1 MDRHEGGGSA
11 VFGRPILKK
20 VYLLPAAGVVSSLNA
35 VESVK
40 DEWAVVPVRSLESLK
55 KRHKKEAIGI
65 GLLTLPSDLSE
76 RRYQELLTLS
86 EVSCRWI
93 ALLDPQGLG
102 NPLVLRLID
111 EICTDFH
118 LLPVDPRR
126 LKIVMG
132 RLQGMALISLLVR
145 RSTPPGESTS
155 EFDLVGSSP
164 AMSEVLRRIR
174 KVASV
179 EAPVLI
185 TGESGTGKELVAR
198 AIHDHS
204 ARKKGPFLALNCG
217 AIPPTLIQS
226 ELFGYEKGAFTGA
239 VSRKAGHLESAH
251 SGTVMLDEIGDMP
264 LELQVNL
271 LRVLETGKIQRVGS
285 SVEIPVDVRII
296 AATHIDLEKACRE
309 GRFRQDLYYRL
320 NVLKIVLPPLR
331 CREGDIVALAQ
342 EFFKRFAKERG
353 CALKGFTPAAMREM
367 LRYSWPGNVRELMN
381 RVLSAVLMSDGP
393 FIHPEDLGLGGEET
407 GSEGPRESLREI
419 RNRVERESILAALH
433 NHGNNVSLASRDL
446 GVTRTTLYAL
456 LKKYGISS
464 GDVSSG
470 NPPEALLDL

>member
-11 VFGRPILKK
+11 VFGRPIPKK

-55 KRHKKEAIGI
+55 KRHKKEAIEI

-296 AATHIDLEKACRE
+296 AATQSTSKRPA
-309 GRFRQDLYYRL
+309 GRD
-320 NVLKIVLPPLR
+320 
-331 CREGDIVALAQ
+331 
-342 EFFKRFAKERG
+342 
-353 CALKGFTPAAMREM
+353 
-367 LRYSWPGNVRELMN
+367 
-381 RVLSAVLMSDGP
+381 
-393 FIHPEDLGLGGEET
+393 
-407 GSEGPRESLREI
+407 
-419 RNRVERESILAALH
+419 
-433 NHGNNVSLASRDL
+433 ASGRIS
-446 GVTRTTLYAL
+446 TTA
-456 LKKYGISS
+456 
-464 GDVSSG
+464 
-470 NPPEALLDL
+470 